1 VNSTIEYKKQD
12 EEIALPLMGKK
23 KHLTRSNLVDYFGV
37 ERCKLTPKSIDNV
50 METIFLAI
58 EKWEELIEISF
69 LSKEMKDKCRALLET
84 RLNILR
90 IH

>member
-69 LSKEMKDKCRALLET
+69 LSKEMKDKYRALLET
-84 RLNILR
+84 RLDILR

>member
-1 VNSTIEYKKQD
+1 VNSTIEYIKQD

-23 KHLTRSNLVDYFGV
+23 KHLTRSLLVDYFGV